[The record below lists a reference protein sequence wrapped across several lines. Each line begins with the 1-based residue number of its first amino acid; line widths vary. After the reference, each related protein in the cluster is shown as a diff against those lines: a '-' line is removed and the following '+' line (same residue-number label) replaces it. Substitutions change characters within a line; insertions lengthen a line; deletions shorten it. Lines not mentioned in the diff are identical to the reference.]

1 MYTSY
6 FGLSE
11 RPFSITPD
19 PRYLYMSEGH
29 REALAH
35 LLYGIGEGGGFV
47 QLTGEVGTGKTTL
60 CRCLLQQVPPH
71 VDVALI
77 LNPRL
82 TAAELLATACDE
94 LRIPYPAGTTS
105 LKVLVDALYQH
116 LLSAHAE
123 RRRTVLIIDEA
134 QDLAPEVLEQ
144 VRLLTNLET
153 AQEKLLQVILIG
165 QPELVALLE
174 RRELRQIAQRITA
187 RYHLSP
193 FSAEDTR
200 ACIAHR
206 LGVAGQSRPLFTE
219 AAIRHVHR
227 RSGGVPR
234 LISVICDRALLG
246 AYAGERKQV
255 DVATARQAANEVFG
269 QTGELPQARWPRWV
283 SRLSPIA
290 LAVAALALIVWT
302 GTPAWIQREAGA
314 VIGRLA
320 AARAATPHRDA
331 DAAPAAGPSRPVEA
345 GPAATSPVVGGSV
358 ALVAAAPAAPA
369 SAPASAAADR
379 SRLMALLSSPNV
391 RSDKPAAFSVLF
403 ARWGFDYDT
412 ARQGLPCERARTVG
426 LRCLVRAGGWEAL
439 RGLDLPAVVELTPP
453 AGTKRYATITSL
465 EPEAVTL
472 TLGQQLTLP
481 ITEVD
486 DFWDGT
492 FVFLWKPP
500 IGTPLL
506 RPGMRGRDVEWLRRR
521 IGEID
526 GGPAAS
532 VRPDVYDDGLRARV
546 MAFQASRSL
555 TPDGLVGEETLVHLE
570 SGGRGPLGPS
580 LSRPD
585 L

>member
-1 MYTSY
+1 
-6 FGLSE
+6 
-11 RPFSITPD
+11 
-19 PRYLYMSEGH
+19 MSEGH

-60 CRCLLQQVPPH
+60 CRCLVQQLPSH

-82 TAAELLATACDE
+82 TAVELLATACDE

-116 LLSAHAE
+116 LLSAHAK

-206 LGVAGQSRPLFTE
+206 LRVAGQSRPIFTE
-219 AAIRHVHR
+219 AAVRHVHR

-234 LISVICDRALLG
+234 LMSVICDRALLG
-246 AYAGERKQV
+246 AYVGERERV
-255 DVATARQAANEVFG
+255 DVATVRQAAAEVFG
-269 QTGELPQARWPRWV
+269 EAAAGRPGGRWRRWV

-302 GTPAWIQREAGA
+302 GTPAWVQREARA
-314 VIGRLA
+314 VVERLA
-320 AARAATPHRDA
+320 PAREITTERGAGAAA
-331 DAAPAAGPSRPVEA
+331 A
-345 GPAATSPVVGGSV
+345 GPAATPVVGAGTV
-358 ALVAAAPAAPA
+358 ALVAAAPAAPVA
-369 SAPASAAADR
+369 APAAPAADR
-379 SRLMALLSSPNV
+379 PRLMALLSSPTV

-403 ARWGFDYDT
+403 ARWGLEYDG
-412 ARQGLPCERARTVG
+412 ARHGLPCERGRVVG
-426 LRCLVRAGGWEAL
+426 MRCLVRTGGWDTL
-439 RGLDLPAVVELTPP
+439 RDLDLPAVIELTPP
-453 AGTKRYATITSL
+453 RGTKRYATITSL
-465 EPEAVTL
+465 GPDAVTL
-472 TLGQQLTLP
+472 TLDREQLTIP
-481 ITEVD
+481 ISEVD
-486 DFWDGT
+486 DLWDGT
-492 FVFLWKPP
+492 FVLLWKPP
-500 IGTPLL
+500 VGTPLL

-521 IGEID
+521 IEDID
-526 GGPAAS
+526 GAPTAPA
-532 VRPDVYDDGLRARV
+532 RQDVYDDGLRARV
-546 MAFQASRSL
+546 VAFQSSRSL
-555 TPDGLVGEETLVHLE
+555 TPDGLVGEETLAHLG
-570 SGGRGPLGPS
+570 GGRGRTGPS
-580 LSRPD
+580 LSRAD
-585 L
+585 R

>member
-1 MYTSY
+1 MYTTY

-19 PRYLYMSEGH
+19 PRYLHMSEAH

-60 CRCLLQQVPPH
+60 CRCLLQQLPPQ

-94 LRIPYPAGTTS
+94 LRIAYPAGTTS

-116 LLSAHAE
+116 LLRAHAE

-153 AQEKLLQVILIG
+153 AQDKLLQVILIG
-165 QPELVALLE
+165 QPELAALLE
-174 RRELRQIAQRITA
+174 RRELRQVAQRVTA

-206 LGVAGQSRPLFTE
+206 LAVAGQSRPLFTE

-246 AYAGERKQV
+246 AYAGERTQV
-255 DVATARQAANEVFG
+255 GVATARRAATEVFG
-269 QTGELPQARWPRWV
+269 EPGGGPEARWRRWAA
-283 SRLSPIA
+283 RLSPIA
-290 LAVAALALIVWT
+290 LGAVAVALIVWA
-302 GTPAWIQREAGA
+302 GAPAWMQRQAGA
-314 VIGRLA
+314 VVERLA
-320 AARAATPHRDA
+320 GPHPTVPPSEVGALSAAR
-331 DAAPAAGPSRPVEA
+331 
-345 GPAATSPVVGGSV
+345 PAATTETDRV
-358 ALVAAAPAAPA
+358 APAAPA
-369 SAPASAAADR
+369 LAPTADR
-379 SRLMALLSSPNV
+379 SRLIALLASPEV
-391 RSDKPAAFSVLF
+391 RADRPAAFSVLF
-403 ARWGFDYDT
+403 ARWGLDYN
-412 ARQGLPCERARTVG
+412 AGRRGLPCERGRSVG

-439 RGLDLPAVVELTPP
+439 RDLDLPAVVELTPP

-465 EPEAVTL
+465 ASSAVTL
-472 TLGQQLTLP
+472 ALGGEQLTLP
-481 ITEVD
+481 IGEVD
-486 DFWDGT
+486 DLWDGT
-492 FVFLWKPP
+492 FVLLWKPP
-500 IGTPLL
+500 IGTLLL

-521 IGEID
+521 IGDVE
-526 GGPAAS
+526 GKPAVSA
-532 VRPDVYDDGLRARV
+532 RPDVYDDGLRARV
-546 MAFQASRSL
+546 MAFQSSRSL
-555 TPDGLVGEETLVHLE
+555 TPDGLVGDETLVHLAA
-570 SGGRGPLGPS
+570 GGRGPLGPS
-580 LSRPD
+580 LSRPE

>member
-6 FGLSE
+6 FGLTE

-60 CRCLLQQVPPH
+60 CRCLVQQLPPH

-94 LRIPYPAGTTS
+94 LRISYPAGTTS
-105 LKVLVDALYQH
+105 LKVLVDALYQR

-123 RRRTVLIIDEA
+123 RRRSVLIIDEA
-134 QDLAPEVLEQ
+134 QDLGPEVLEQ

-174 RRELRQIAQRITA
+174 RRELRQVAQRITA

-193 FSAEDTR
+193 FSPEDTR
-200 ACIAHR
+200 ACIVHR
-206 LGVAGQSRPLFTE
+206 LGVAGRSRPLFTE

-246 AYAGERKQV
+246 AYAGERTQV
-255 DVATARQAANEVFG
+255 GVATARQAATEVLGRASG
-269 QTGELPQARWPRWV
+269 QPEARWPRWMW
-283 SRLSPIA
+283 RLSAAA
-290 LAVAALALIVWT
+290 LAAAALALIVGT
-302 GTPAWIQREAGA
+302 GTPARIQREARA
-314 VIGRLA
+314 VVERLG
-320 AARAATPHRDA
+320 AAREATPPREA
-331 DAAPAAGPSRPVEA
+331 SAAPAPGPSRPEVA
-345 GPAATSPVVGGSV
+345 GPAPTSFVAAGTV
-358 ALVAAAPAAPA
+358 ALVAAAPAAPTG
-369 SAPASAAADR
+369 R
-379 SRLMALLSSPNV
+379 SRLTALLSSPTA
-391 RSDKPAAFSVLF
+391 RGDKPAAFSVLF
-403 ARWGFDYDT
+403 ARWGLDYNT
-412 ARQGLPCERARTVG
+412 ARQGLPCERGRISG
-426 LRCLVRAGGWEAL
+426 LRCLVRTGGWEAL
-439 RGLDLPAVVELTPP
+439 RSLDLPAVIELTPP
-453 AGTKRYATITSL
+453 EGATRYATIISL
-465 EPEAVTL
+465 GPDAVTL
-472 TLGQQLTLP
+472 TLGREQLTLP
-481 ITEVD
+481 ISEVD

-492 FVFLWKPP
+492 SILLWKPP
-500 IGTPLL
+500 VGTPLL
-506 RPGMRGRDVEWLRRR
+506 KPGMRGRDVEWLRRR
-521 IGEID
+521 IGDID

-532 VRPDVYDDGLRARV
+532 ARQDVYDDGLRARV
-546 MAFQASRSL
+546 MAFQSSRSL
-555 TPDGLVGEETLVHLE
+555 TPDGLVGEETLAYLGG
-570 SGGRGPLGPS
+570 GGRNGRAPS

-585 L
+585 P